1 MLRDGKNTVAL
12 TLLRAVGTI
21 GDWTRSQMRNQLMQV
36 KGDITLEY
44 SVIPFDKNEKAEAYS
59 EAYAFNAD
67 WIFAFE
73 THRHNGSLPQNKKF
87 IKLKGDYIRSSALK
101 LAEDGNGTIL
111 RLYNVSEEN

>member
-1 MLRDGKNTVAL
+1 
-12 TLLRAVGTI
+12 
-21 GDWTRSQMRNQLMQV
+21 MQV